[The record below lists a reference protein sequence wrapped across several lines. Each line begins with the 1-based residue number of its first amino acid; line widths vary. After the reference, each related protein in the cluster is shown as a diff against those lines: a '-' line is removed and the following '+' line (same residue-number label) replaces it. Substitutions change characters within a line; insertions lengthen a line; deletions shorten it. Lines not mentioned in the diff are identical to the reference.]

1 MNFYLS
7 KIENK
12 CFSANSQEFEAINP
26 IYKDLAE
33 LNGAEMSEVSRVHVI
48 HFLLSVVL
56 IFSMYPWNEF

>member
-12 CFSANSQEFEAINP
+12 NFSANSQELEALNP
-26 IYKDLAE
+26 IYKDVAE

-56 IFSMYPWNEF
+56 IFSMYP